1 MARFIE
7 FSGMLKIPCIGGIKF
22 DSTPGDARPSYSRNQ
37 NARIEK
43 GMYLV
48 SWDIKEEKKTE
59 FLKFNSHAWGISLF
73 LKPVL
78 W

>member
-1 MARFIE
+1 MLILQYYVVARFIE

-43 GMYLV
+43 GMFLV

-59 FLKFNSHAWGISLF
+59 F
-73 LKPVL
+73 
-78 W
+78 